1 MVSRPD
7 WVGNG
12 LKKLSAKEK
21 NYTRHRTAPLRRKQ
35 GVVGEGRRRT
45 RCCPPRGRGPPR
57 RAAAGGGERP
67 AGSCEF
73 ETGAPRQAQGGG
85 GGRGAPAV
93 GSRCRAASHCPG
105 ERLRAGGGMGGC
117 GRALCAALA
126 GARSA
131 ASART
136 RARRREARRGAPIG
150 ARALP
155 VVAHAVT
162 RTEHSLLPRLRA
174 GRRVRAVSRA
184 PESGPGSHPGH
195 SAARQDGAALRWRV
209 GPDRLLERRRPGA
222 CSGNGV

>member
-1 MVSRPD
+1 MSGRGGD
-7 WVGNG
+7 GG
-12 LKKLSAKEK
+12 DG
-21 NYTRHRTAPLRRKQ
+21 APL
-35 GVVGEGRRRT
+35 GRVCLGT

-67 AGSCEF
+67 AGSSSSKREL
-73 ETGAPRQAQGGG
+73 PLQARGGG

-136 RARRREARRGAPIG
+136 RARRREEKRAHWRARAPRCRTRGDLHRTFTLASAACREARQGRVACAGVGAGQPPRAQRGTTRWRSAPVARRARQAPRASS
-150 ARALP
+150 ARCLFGERGL
-155 VVAHAVT
+155 VC
-162 RTEHSLLPRLRA
+162 
-174 GRRVRAVSRA
+174 RVR
-184 PESGPGSHPGH
+184 EG
-195 SAARQDGAALRWRV
+195 WR
-209 GPDRLLERRRPGA
+209 RCLCR
-222 CSGNGV
+222 